1 MAFRIRDDVDRMSR
15 EALIDYVG
23 TLEARLVADSDTDAR
38 QGAMNLQRLFG
49 LTPKEAELL
58 AAFADGRP
66 RTKDSLM
73 AVVYGGAMD
82 MPETKI
88 IDVFVCKIRRKI
100 AGTGISI
107 ETLWGSGY
115 HVPDTAAL
123 KKAMAGDVVERDG
136 EAQPAQIGRPAG
148 AVMRTPGSVR
158 DAALDYFRSVANA
171 DGEVR
176 TTGKAVSAAAGAATA
191 GSLLIRNLERSGY
204 LTVLAAP
211 SRGNVGGEWRLHL
224 TEKGVGV

>member
-1 MAFRIRDDVDRMSR
+1 MFRIRDDVDRLSR

-23 TLEARLVADSDTDAR
+23 TLEARLVADADTDAR
-38 QGAMNLQRLFG
+38 QGVLHLQRLFG

-58 AAFADGRP
+58 AAFVDGRP

-73 AVVYGGAMD
+73 AVVYGGALD
-82 MPETKI
+82 MPEAKI

-100 AGTGISI
+100 AGSGISI

-115 HVPDTAAL
+115 HVPDTDAL
-123 KKAMAGDVVERDG
+123 KRAMAGDAVDFDG
-136 EAQPAQIGRPAG
+136 EAQPARIGRPVG
-148 AVMRTPGSVR
+148 GQTREKGSVR
-158 DAALDYFRSVANA
+158 DLALAYLLSNA
-171 DGEVR
+171 ELDGEVR
-176 TTGKAVSAAAGAATA
+176 TTGKALSAIADAAIA
-191 GSLLIRNLERSGY
+191 GSMMIRNLERSGY

-211 SRGNVGGEWRLHL
+211 SRGNVGGEWRLRL